1 MTITRAVL
9 LFFCG
14 LMLTDRLFGNGR
26 LIQAVSD
33 QSVQLGYKL
42 SDEFSSLERRIAVR

>member
-9 LFFCG
+9 LLLFG

-33 QSVQLGYKL
+33 QSAQLGYKL
-42 SDEFSSLERRIAVR
+42 SDELSRLERRIAAH

>member
-9 LFFCG
+9 LFFFG
-14 LMLTDRLFGNGR
+14 LLLTDRLFGNGR
-26 LIQAVSD
+26 LIQSVSD

-42 SDEFSSLERRIAVR
+42 SDELASLERRIAFH